1 VSQNQPVSE
10 AETKTPVH
18 TERVD
23 PFKNPSY
30 PRRTHIHERAH
41 WQAALKTCEDTV
53 VATRRKLDV
62 LGDRPNRARLE
73 RLYTMMLGARDQVA
87 DAAKRMP
94 GETGDLYIED
104 HHRLEEALAAL
115 KRVELSWMEEEAR
128 I

>member
-1 VSQNQPVSE
+1 VSE

-18 TERVD
+18 TQRVD

-30 PRRTHIHERAH
+30 PQRVHIHERAQ
-41 WQAALKTCEDTV
+41 WQAVLKTCEDTI

-62 LGDRPNRARLE
+62 LGDRHNRGRLT
-73 RLYTMMLGARDQVA
+73 RLYAQMLGARDQVA

-104 HHRLEEALAAL
+104 HHRLEEAVAAL
-115 KRVELSWMEEEAR
+115 KRVEQAWKEEETRA
-128 I
+128 